1 MFWELGLGGFLASE
15 RGVHRSRGGDNVS
28 RKLFGVK
35 SSLFENGGGV
45 CSLDIC
51 NFPALGWGFSPL
63 GLSELP
69 GALGASPSARRRSR
83 PCAPLL
89 PPVPG
94 LFCVPDSC
102 AQLRPLRVQA
112 AYKGFR
118 PRGADPG
125 AGPGASF
132 TCARGNGANAAP
144 SALENQAPRVAFIR
158 SAC

>member
-1 MFWELGLGGFLASE
+1 MAFAVHVVVITCPVNCLGLNRHYLKTGEVFVLWIF
-15 RGVHRSRGGDNVS
+15 VTSRH
-28 RKLFGVK
+28 L
-35 SSLFENGGGV
+35 GGV
-45 CSLDIC
+45 
-51 NFPALGWGFSPL
+51 FSPL
-63 GLSELP
+63 RLSELP
-69 GALGASPSARRRSR
+69 GAFGASPSARRRSR
-83 PCAPLL
+83 PCSPLL
-89 PPVPG
+89 QPVPG

-132 TCARGNGANAAP
+132 TRAHGNGANAAP